1 METLAKPEVL
11 DALSKLSAFTVLAII
26 AGLVIYALLQN
37 IKNAGAA
44 ATQQSEETKL
54 LINLLTDNTKAFQGI
69 ENALKELARTNAQ
82 SIGAIEAQGVLASQ
96 ISNNLVVLEKSF
108 RDHNNAVAETLGVLS
123 TNIVDLEGYLKRRMD
138 ELFTR
143 IDALPIE
150 VGVVVKEHIA
160 VMLLQST
167 PPPKVITGEV
177 RAAILD
183 GADKKPRVMNGAVT
197 DESQKGVD

>member
-1 METLAKPEVL
+1 MENLLTPENIAALKDIGISVL
-11 DALSKLSAFTVLAII
+11 LIVVLVYFLRNQATSAS
-26 AGLVIYALLQN
+26 
-37 IKNAGAA
+37 
-44 ATQQSEETKL
+44 QQSEETKL

-69 ENALKELARTNAQ
+69 ENALKELARTNTQ

-167 PPPKVITGEV
+167 PPPRITGEMA
-177 RAAILD
+177 AAILD
-183 GADKKPRVMNGAVT
+183 GADKKPRVVNGAVT